1 MLQEEGSAPTAQ
13 GRMGLKL
20 LWPPANLQETSFPPF
35 AKLGCPTGT
44 GGFWGAQKD
53 SPWGHGD
60 GDVLGLLV
68 QGECPLHGAGGAWF
82 DPQAKL
88 YGAKSSRGSLGWK
101 TPWPFLPHPTFGVL
115 ASGVS
120 PAADGNPGWG

>member
-1 MLQEEGSAPTAQ
+1 MLQKEGSAPTAQ

-44 GGFWGAQKD
+44 GRFRAAQKD

-88 YGAKSSRGSLGWK
+88 YGAQIQQREHWLENPVAFLATPHIWGFGIRRFSSC
-101 TPWPFLPHPTFGVL
+101 
-115 ASGVS
+115 
-120 PAADGNPGWG
+120 